1 MSTWIP
7 ISERMPTR
15 EETNG
20 HDTVWAVDERGT
32 HWIWDYVMSPIS
44 RFVHPPIAWH
54 AFPRYTPP
62 KPSPTDT
69 ECANLLHY
77 GALVVMN
84 HINPNEDVP
93 RSEQFAMVRRWFAA
107 VTARIEREKGT

>member
-7 ISERMPTR
+7 ISERLPTR
-15 EETNG
+15 EDAKDAGE
-20 HDTVWAVDERGT
+20 VLAVDARG
-32 HWIWDYVMSPIS
+32 HQWLWEFREYPADMFGLPPVAWMPI
-44 RFVHPPIAWH
+44 PP
-54 AFPRYTPP
+54 YTPP
-62 KPSPTDT
+62 TPEPTDT

-93 RSEQFAMVRRWFAA
+93 LEEQFAMVRRWFAD
-107 VTARIEREKGT
+107 VTARIEREKGK

>member
-15 EETNG
+15 EEANG
-20 HDTVWAVDERGT
+20 RDTVWAVDERGT

-93 RSEQFAMVRRWFAA
+93 RSEQFAMVRRWFAD
-107 VTARIEREKGT
+107 VTARIERERGQ